1 MATFIAGYKTF
12 QITMTRSYNVG
23 NFLEDLKVLYRTCGI
38 QGKGTTF
45 LFQDEDIK
53 EEGFLE
59 YVNNILASGEALTA
73 EKMAAWRFGD
83 VLWPKKTYQETWTRL
98 LKHGKALEK
107 FFRLLQLPAFF
118 QLVF

>member
-1 MATFIAGYKTF
+1 
-12 QITMTRSYNVG
+12 MTRSYNVG

-59 YVNNILASGEALTA
+59 YVNNILASGEGFEPRTS
-73 EKMAAWRFGD
+73 
-83 VLWPKKTYQETWTRL
+83 
-98 LKHGKALEK
+98 GKE
-107 FFRLLQLPAFF
+107 AFC
-118 QLVF
+118 QCAIYLDGMTT

>member
-1 MATFIAGYKTF
+1 
-12 QITMTRSYNVG
+12 MTRSYNVG

-59 YVNNILASGEALTA
+59 YVNNILASGEALKA
-73 EKMAAWRFGD
+73 EKMAARRFGD
-83 VLWPKKTYQETWTRL
+83 LWLPKKTYQETWTRL
-98 LKHGKALEK
+98 LKHGTALEK
-107 FFRLLQLPAFF
+107 FFRLLQLSAFF